1 MRIDTANFRDIGNQ
15 TSLRLDANYRYF
27 FDKMK
32 ATTWVVNESCVLSEV
47 LTPLKTEKL
56 SKGELENSEYLID
69 LANIDRRYNHLSNVE
84 LISEIGSDK
93 NVLQNGDI
101 VIPKLQP
108 RMGNIFTN
116 SDHHR
121 YAASSELIEYNCDEN
136 IYDVNFLFYII
147 THPHFQQ
154 SLLYSESGKTHRR
167 VAPDDLLK
175 YIIPKVDKKTQDE
188 VLKQIKPIE
197 NKISDVRSK
206 IKSIT
211 QTINEE
217 ITNKFHVDF
226 SCADILQNELIYKS
240 NLVETANE
248 ELKFDISLKY
258 RNIFRENIYN
268 KTRFS
273 WRPLGKIV
281 TVKGGKRLPKGE
293 DVVPEDTGYRYIRV
307 DDLDKLGR
315 FDMEN
320 IQFITKENHEVIKNY
335 IARAGD
341 ILLTIVG
348 ATVGKCGVLPEELDG
363 ENISENFAR
372 LIINDTNKYR
382 SLYILYILMSKIG
395 QYQINEYKGR
405 GSQGKLAI
413 FRIKKIQI
421 PDISLD
427 EQDKIIKEIHN
438 EVKDQRKY
446 LDQMESLRKKID
458 NIILES
464 FSSRGQTPCIS
475 GTP

>member
-1 MRIDTANFRDIGNQ
+1 MRIDSASFREIGNQ

-27 FDKMK
+27 FDRMK
-32 ATTWVVNESCVLSEV
+32 ATTWPVKESCVLSDV
-47 LTPLKTEKL
+47 LTPIKSEKL
-56 SKGELENSEYLID
+56 NKGELENSEYLVD

-93 NVLQNGDI
+93 NLLQKGDI

-116 SDHHR
+116 STHQR
-121 YAASSELIEYNCDEN
+121 YAASSELIEYKCNDN
-136 IYDVNFLFYII
+136 IYKINFLFYII

-175 YIIPKVDKKTQDE
+175 YIIPKVDIKTQED
-188 VLKQIKPIE
+188 VLKKIEPIE
-197 NKISDVRSK
+197 NKISDIRSK
-206 IKSIT
+206 VKSIT

-217 ITNKFHVDF
+217 ITNKFDLDF
-226 SCADILQNELIYKS
+226 SYADLLQNDLIYKS
-240 NLVETANE
+240 NLVETSNE

-258 RNIFRENIYN
+258 RNIFRKNIYN

-273 WRPLGKIV
+273 WISLGKIV

-293 DVVPEDTGYRYIRV
+293 DVIPEDTGYRYIRV

-315 FDMEN
+315 FDIEN
-320 IQFITKENHEVIKNY
+320 IQFITKENHEVIANY
-335 IARAGD
+335 IANAGD

-372 LIINDTNKYR
+372 LIIKDTDKYR
-382 SLYILYILMSKIG
+382 SLFILYILMSKIG
-395 QYQINEYKGR
+395 QYQISEYKGR

-421 PDISLD
+421 PDISL
-427 EQDKIIKEIHN
+427 EKQDDIIKDIHN

-446 LDQMESLRKKID
+446 LDQMNSLRKKID
-458 NIILES
+458 NIVLNS
-464 FSSRGQTPCIS
+464 LK
-475 GTP
+475 